1 MKKILLMMAF
11 ISLQASSQSLE
22 CQLLRDDILTEA
34 RQRRLQNSEQ
44 TAAAQG
50 FAAGQNLLGG
60 ILAQTAISAQRG
72 GAALSQGL
80 GQSVSFEQ
88 KIQLYQQSCEK

>member
-1 MKKILLMMAF
+1 MKKILLAMAF
-11 ISLQASSQSLE
+11 ISLQASSQPLE

-44 TAAAQG
+44 IAAAQG

-60 ILAQTAISAQRG
+60 ILAQTSTFAQRG
-72 GAALSQGL
+72 GEALSQGL
-80 GQSVSFEQ
+80 GQSLSLEQ